1 MIRSRLGGP
10 SLVLWLAL
18 ALFGCQ
24 RQQPKL
30 DPLMNDA
37 ILLAFGDSLT
47 PGTGAAPGEDYPS
60 ILSRSVGLPVIN
72 AGIAGEL
79 SGEGLARLAREL
91 EHHPPDLL
99 ILIHGGNDL
108 LQKVPDARI
117 EQNLRA
123 MIALARQNGVA
134 VVMLGV
140 PTPSLFGLLDSAPFY
155 ARVAEDLQVPID
167 TESLP
172 EILSTRALKADTV
185 HPNAAGYRLL
195 AERVHVLLQACG
207 ALRTPRDKRKTL

>member
-1 MIRSRLGGP
+1 MIRSRLWGLG
-10 SLVLWLAL
+10 LVLWLAL
-18 ALFGCQ
+18 ALWGCQ

-30 DPLMNDA
+30 DPLTDDA
-37 ILLAFGDSLT
+37 ILFAFGDSLT
-47 PGTGAAPGEDYPS
+47 QGTGAAPGEDYPS
-60 ILSRSVGLPVIN
+60 VLSQSIGLPVIN
-72 AGIAGEL
+72 AGVAGEL

-91 EHHPPDLL
+91 ERHQPDLL

-108 LQKVPDARI
+108 LQKTPDARI

-140 PTPSLFGLLDSAPFY
+140 PTPSLFGLDSAPFY

-172 EILSTRALKADTV
+172 EILGTRALKADTV

-195 AERVHVLLQACG
+195 AERVQVLLQACG
-207 ALRTPRDKRKTL
+207 ALRASRDEHKTF